1 MYTPHIHP
9 YIHLTHLY
17 NLFMHLYNLCMQLKE
32 GSMINKSLLTLGT
45 LISEL
50 ARGAGKAKHLPFR
63 SSKLT
68 RLLSNALGG
77 NSKTTVVC
85 AISPARSNYNES
97 RNTLLFATRCQKVV
111 TKAKK
116 NQINV
121 TPGES
126 LLETYVLDVK

>member
-1 MYTPHIHP
+1 MYTPLYNP

-17 NLFMHLYNLCMQLKE
+17 NLFMQLKE

-126 LLETYVLDVK
+126 LLETYVLYVK